1 MTTKTAR
8 PASAATRIHADHTVL
23 KHLGD
28 WTEDRSF
35 HVRSRSATV
44 VLDLR
49 AAGRDEIDLLL
60 ELDGSTVTLLLADDA
75 AVEHWDLRFTGRGRV
90 KDDQAPE
97 RPATV
102 RLHGQ
107 AAGSRVIVRRGGV
120 AELASLASV
129 ARLREAHQIHKLAG
143 RGSADASCADASRA
157 DASQNA

>member
-8 PASAATRIHADHTVL
+8 QASSAIQIHADHTVL

-35 HVRSRSATV
+35 HVRSRTSTV

-49 AAGRDEIDLLL
+49 AADCDEIDLLL
-60 ELDGSTVTLLLADDA
+60 ELDGSTLTLLLADDA
-75 AVEHWDLRFTGRGRV
+75 AVETWDLRFTGRGRV
-90 KDDQAPE
+90 KDDQAPQ

-102 RLHGQ
+102 RLRGT
-107 AAGSRVIVRRGGV
+107 AAGSRVIVRRGGT
-120 AELASLASV
+120 AELASLASL
-129 ARLREAHQIHKLAG
+129 ARLREAHRTHKLAE
-143 RGSADASCADASRA
+143 RGRA